1 MKTGQNRTTNW
12 DINQNHSITKDP
24 GTSNGTNV
32 VEEVLGGE
40 EREKVVE
47 QKTCTRTVC
56 LSHRLRT

>member
-12 DINQNHSITKDP
+12 NINQNHSITEDP
-24 GTSNGTNV
+24 STRNGTNV

-47 QKTCTRTVC
+47 RRTRTRTVR
-56 LSHRLRT
+56 LPHRLRT

>member
-12 DINQNHSITKDP
+12 DINQNQSITEDP

-32 VEEVLGGE
+32 VEKVLGGE

-47 QKTCTRTVC
+47 RRTHTRTV
-56 LSHRLRT
+56 RLPRT